1 MSPSNRIEF
10 DRNSDVLDAEQTL
23 RLIATLPAPPAIE
36 DRIKASLQSAPY
48 RATVI
53 EWPQWSSNGARWMH
67 SAGMRAAAAA
77 AIVLVVAGGGWGI
90 YSRIHLPQAP
100 SAVAAP
106 HTINGGGSFN
116 AAGARRVPQTLQK
129 PVIAAPV
136 ISKQKQDASRKAMS
150 AKKQGQAH
158 GKTTA
163 VPVDSVK

>member
-23 RLIATLPAPPAIE
+23 RLIATLPPPQGLEERVKAI
-36 DRIKASLQSAPY
+36 LHSAP
-48 RATVI
+48 RQAKVI
-53 EWPQWSSNGARWMH
+53 SWPAWSSDGARWMH

-129 PVIAAPV
+129 PVIATPV
-136 ISKQKQDASRKAMS
+136 ISKQKQDS
-150 AKKQGQAH
+150 AKKTVPAKKHGQTH

-163 VPVDSVK
+163 VPVDSVR